1 MWRWCSTQRFAFN
14 FLCHFLVKTCF
25 FPLLF
30 SQRTGQKTHI
40 PWIKVQF
47 LSQTSL
53 NLEYFAISLG
63 WVFFERFKQDCSP
76 WLELKLYESSK
87 KWFHVLCILVMFS
100 LSLSCVASHV
110 PYILEDLLLEV
121 SWDSMKKSLQL
132 CRLIEVKITMQIEF
146 QLIFR
151 NLFFDL
157 QWFSKPVFFLVSEWV
172 SDIFIIEFS
181 SLYTF
186 IGSHTPKCWLDWKLD
201 VAI

>member
-1 MWRWCSTQRFAFN
+1 
-14 FLCHFLVKTCF
+14 
-25 FPLLF
+25 
-30 SQRTGQKTHI
+30 
-40 PWIKVQF
+40 
-47 LSQTSL
+47 
-53 NLEYFAISLG
+53 
-63 WVFFERFKQDCSP
+63 
-76 WLELKLYESSK
+76 
-87 KWFHVLCILVMFS
+87 MFS

-181 SLYTF
+181 SLMIHFYRF
-186 IGSHTPKCWLDWKLD
+186 AHAQMLIGLKTWRCNIAEDSVGRTESGKGWRENWTCWSESPEQIPTQIARNCSY
-201 VAI
+201 VALSTEKD